1 MTLFFALSI
10 GRDGPGELLWA
21 GGICSIVGLA
31 LLRKWW
37 DQDTLLP
44 GTTFT
49 HLPRWTFF
57 VGGLLMQIPL
67 PLAWWWLKSL

>member
-1 MTLFFALSI
+1 
-10 GRDGPGELLWA
+10 
-21 GGICSIVGLA
+21 
-31 LLRKWW
+31 
-37 DQDTLLP
+37 LP

-67 PLAWWWLKSL
+67 SLAWWWLKSL